1 MTRTLAPVTF
11 AYLNMVSA
19 ETLQDVMITMHAQRT
34 LLLLLLM
41 ESLALALIL
50 QFLAQLMQPSSMPTL
65 SCSPMLIKLN
75 GSENVTRIKDV
86 FLVLL
91 TLNVMIT
98 MDVPQIHVHNNI
110 VSAFQSITLG
120 VILYWHLNLLPTN
133 LSQD

>member
-1 MTRTLAPVTF
+1 MFAYPIMDFAQTFQDVTTTMNAQTTF
-11 AYLNMVSA
+11 A
-19 ETLQDVMITMHAQRT
+19 
-34 LLLLLLM
+34 LLLLM
-41 ESLALALIL
+41 ENHILALIL
-50 QFLAQLMQPSSMPTL
+50 QFLAQLMQLSSIPTL